1 MEPIVPG
8 VRLRCMRQPIT
19 VFARTREQ
27 FDSARLSYQRPDV
40 AFFSAGAC
48 QILAFAFLETYPHAG
63 FRPRFIYPTPGF
75 DGSHVY
81 VTDGHTAFDAQ
92 GYVSEV
98 GLLRRHH
105 AAYAPYWQGGVE
117 DITVPM
123 AEFCAANDHAAP
135 CYFPPGAWERALAY
149 LRQFPAPQSAL
160 ALSRN

>member
-8 VRLRCMRQPIT
+8 GRLRCMRQPIT

-48 QILAFAFLETYPHAG
+48 QILAFAFLETYPRAG

-81 VTDGHTAFDAQ
+81 VSDGQMAFDAQ

-117 DITVPM
+117 DITVPL

-135 CYFPPGAWERALAY
+135 CYFPPGAWERALVY
-149 LRQFPAPQSAL
+149 LRRFPAPQSAL